1 MCTVPNLF
9 ARDVNEE
16 SASEYSKIVR
26 MGSVSRW
33 LDCRTRAKAKSRRE
47 TTLVGE
53 TFYDAKKVFEKKEK
67 IINCRKVEINS
78 EQTPTANVVKV
89 DCLLLRHVYYSMI
102 MYVFF

>member
-1 MCTVPNLF
+1 M
-9 ARDVNEE
+9 
-16 SASEYSKIVR
+16 
-26 MGSVSRW
+26 M
-33 LDCRTRAKAKSRRE
+33 RRKF
-47 TTLVGE
+47 L
-53 TFYDAKKVFEKKEK
+53 KKKEK